1 MPRARIPESSAALS
15 VLLFAAVVLVLV
27 FAKVVLIPLA
37 FALVFSFLL
46 APAVARLEKW
56 GLRRPMAV
64 AAMVLLT
71 CTCIGVGAYVL
82 SREALSVVQ
91 TLPDYRANI
100 QRKVGLLHP
109 SHESRLQETITM
121 LEDLGK
127 QLSSGSTAAP
137 GEVVKVQVVGQ
148 ASDQLRSELE
158 LARTIL
164 KPFGQFGIAIVFSIY
179 MLMNREELRHRLLLL
194 AGMGNINVMTQA
206 LEEASAR
213 ISQYLLMQLRVNA
226 CYGTFIGIGLHFLH
240 VPQAFLWGVIAGT
253 LRMVPVVGSATGM
266 ILPVMLSIAISTTW
280 WNPLAVWGLFVV
292 TSSTTANLI
301 EPRLFSSRT
310 GISSLALLTSAICWS
325 VLWGIPGLVLSTPL
339 TVCVVVLGRHIPQ
352 LSFLHSLL
360 GTDATLSPAARLYER
375 LLAMDQ
381 TEALAVAESQLNGKP
396 LSELYDSVILP
407 VLSLVE
413 EDRHKGVLDDVRWN
427 FVMLT
432 LQDIVARLSE
442 YQPAESQAAAP
453 SGALRAKPHQEFA
466 ALCISAG
473 DQAAELATQMLGQIL
488 DREGFQ
494 TLVLSSESVSE
505 DLLRGLSA
513 GTSNVV
519 FLSALPPFAFAQSR
533 ALCQRVRTFMPEN
546 HIAVALWNS
555 RDDAEDMLPR
565 FGSARPDAVLSTLH
579 AALVQ
584 VETWRLAARKSLVS

>member
-1 MPRARIPESSAALS
+1 MPRPRIPESSAALS
-15 VLLFAAVVLVLV
+15 VLLFAAVVLVLL

-37 FALVFSFLL
+37 FALIFSFLL

-56 GLRRPMAV
+56 GLRRPLAV
-64 AAMVLLT
+64 AAMVFLT
-71 CTCIGVGAYVL
+71 CSCIGVGAYVL

-109 SHESRLQETITM
+109 SSESKLQETVTM

-127 QLSSGSTAAP
+127 QLSSGSAAAP

-148 ASDQLRSELE
+148 PSEQLRSELE
-158 LARTIL
+158 LLRTIL
-164 KPFGQFGIAIVFSIY
+164 KPFGQVGIAIIFSIY

-213 ISQYLLMQLRVNA
+213 ISQYLLMQLRVNV

-253 LRMVPVVGSATGM
+253 LRIVPYLGNITGM
-266 ILPVMLSIAISTTW
+266 ALPVLLSIAISSNW
-280 WNPLAVWGLFVV
+280 WNPLLVWGFFEG
-292 TSSTTANLI
+292 TSAITANLI

-325 VLWGIPGLVLSTPL
+325 VLWGIPGLILSTPL

-360 GTDATLSPAARLYER
+360 GTDATLSPPARLYER

-381 TEALAVAESQLNGKP
+381 TEALAVAESQLRNKP
-396 LSELYDSVILP
+396 LTELYDSVILP

-432 LQDIVARLSE
+432 LQDIVARLSA
-442 YQPAESQAAAP
+442 YQPADSPAATSPAQ
-453 SGALRAKPHQEFA
+453 PHQEFA
-466 ALCISAG
+466 VLCISAG

-488 DREGFQ
+488 DRHGFQ

-505 DLLRGLSA
+505 ELLRGLSA

-533 ALCQRVRTFMPEN
+533 ALCQRVRTYMPEN

-555 RDDAEDMLPR
+555 NDDADDMLPR

-579 AALVQ
+579 SALVQ
-584 VETWRLAARKSLVS
+584 VETWRLAARRV